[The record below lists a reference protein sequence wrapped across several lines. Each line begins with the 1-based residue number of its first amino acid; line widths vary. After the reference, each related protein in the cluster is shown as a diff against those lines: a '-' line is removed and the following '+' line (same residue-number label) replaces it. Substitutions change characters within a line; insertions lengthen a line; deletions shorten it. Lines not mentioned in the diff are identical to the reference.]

1 MTENKNNRYAN
12 SKVYKLVDDDGYY
25 YYGSTCLPLHK
36 RLYNHKTASK
46 TSTDRK
52 IYSVFTYERLQNVE
66 IKIILVKQINL
77 NTKKE
82 LLREENI
89 YIEQSL
95 SDPKCLNSIGAVL
108 DYEKRMA
115 QRKAYE
121 IGRKDVKLEYNK
133 KWYEDNKEKVAIYK
147 KEYRNINIEH
157 IKEYDNARSS
167 NQERRRKREEH
178 ACIHYTC
185 ICGASIR
192 HDSKSRH
199 EKTKI
204 HMMFIQS
211 DKIEC
216 ENL

>member
-1 MTENKNNRYAN
+1 MIENKTNRYAN

-25 YYGSTCLPLHK
+25 YYGSSCLPLHK
-36 RLYNHKTASK
+36 RLYYHKVDAQRRPESK
-46 TSTDRK
+46 VYK
-52 IYSVFTYERLQNVE
+52 MFTHTRLCNGEVV
-66 IKIILVKQINL
+66 IILVEELNL
-77 NTKKE
+77 ENKE
-82 LLREENI
+82 QLLREEHK
-89 YIEQSL
+89 YIEHNL
-95 SDPKCLNSIGAVL
+95 NDPKCLNSIGTVL

-147 KEYRNINIEH
+147 KEYRKINIEH
-157 IKEYDNARSS
+157 ITEYDNARSS

-199 EKTKI
+199 EKPKI

-216 ENL
+216 ETL

>member
-36 RLYNHKTASK
+36 RLYNHKKASK

-77 NTKKE
+77 NTKEE

-95 SDPKCLNSIGAVL
+95 SDPKCLNSIGEVL

-115 QRKAYE
+115 QRK
-121 IGRKDVKLEYNK
+121 
-133 KWYEDNKEKVAIYK
+133 KWYEDNKEEVSTYK
-147 KEYRNINIEH
+147 KEYRKANIEH
-157 IKEYDNARSS
+157 IKEYDKNRD
-167 NQERRRKREEH
+167 NVERRQKREER
-178 ACIHYTC
+178 ASEQFTC
-185 ICGASIR
+185 ICGVSMR
-192 HDSKSRH
+192 HDSKARH
-199 EKTKI
+199 EKTTN
-204 HMMFIQS
+204 HLLFLQL
-211 DKIEC
+211 DKIVK
-216 ENL
+216 L